1 MSVTNRVVIVTGG
14 ASGIG
19 LACVRLLVRDGA
31 KVVAADRDGHGLQVL
46 KQEFPNQSLLT
57 VEVELSEESGSER
70 MIEACLKEFGQLNG
84 AINCAG
90 GLGPY
95 ARLDEITAEDYRSLI
110 RQNQDSM
117 FFSLKHEI
125 RSLRQKGRPGSIVN
139 ISSSLGQVGFAN
151 ASPYVAS
158 KHAILGLTK
167 TAALECAAEGI
178 RVNAIC
184 PGAVNTPLFRN
195 TTGSTAEGLK
205 AITEFHPVKRI
216 AEPEEIA
223 NGAIY
228 LLGDG
233 ARFVTG
239 TALSIDGGWA
249 TA

>member
-1 MSVTNRVVIVTGG
+1 VSLLNRVVIVTGG

-19 LACVRLLVRDGA
+19 LSCVRTLIREGA
-31 KVVAADRDGHGLQVL
+31 KVLAADRDGPGLQVL
-46 KQEFPNQSLLT
+46 QREFPSNSLLT
-57 VEVELSEESGSER
+57 AEVELSEESGSEK
-70 MIEACLKEFGQLNG
+70 MITACLQKFGQLHG

-95 ARLDEITAEDYRSLI
+95 ARLDEITAEDYRALI
-110 RQNQDSM
+110 RQNQDSI

-125 RSLRQKGRPGSIVN
+125 RILRQQSSPGSIVN
-139 ISSSLGQVGFAN
+139 ISSALGQVGFAN

-167 TAALECAAEGI
+167 TAALECAVEGI

-216 AEPEEIA
+216 AEPDEIA

>member
-1 MSVTNRVVIVTGG
+1 MSKSDRVFIVTGG

-19 LACVRLLVRDGA
+19 RSCVQMLIRDGA
-31 KVVAADRDGHGLQVL
+31 KVVAVDRNGQGLEVL
-46 KQEFPNQSLLT
+46 QQEIASNSLLT
-57 VEVELSEESGSER
+57 VEVELAEESGCER
-70 MIEACLKEFGQLNG
+70 MVEACLKKFGHLHG

-95 ARLDEITAEDYRSLI
+95 ARLDEIAGEDYRALI
-110 RQNQDSM
+110 RQNQDSI

-125 RSLRQKGRPGSIVN
+125 RSLRQQRYAGSIVN
-139 ISSSLGQVGFAN
+139 ISSALGLVGFAQ

-195 TTGSTAEGLK
+195 TTGSTAEGLR
-205 AITEFHPVKRI
+205 AITEYHPVKRI
-216 AEPEEIA
+216 AEPDEIA
-223 NGAIY
+223 SGAMY
-228 LLGDG
+228 LLSDG
-233 ARFVTG
+233 AQFVTG